1 MPHLMIES
9 QQMPYGQVEIPSG
22 CMHPNMAGDSLHGDS
37 SVRMVFLN
45 ARLRLHQH
53 QNDPKVRILD
63 HGLGVASVLPGR
75 FAFQLFNLGVQI
87 EFQKYTGSGLYRS
100 LRSSARCL
108 RLTDFHGLVVSLCFR
123 AAASRPASDQNYSRR
138 LNNVPGVSQKRRKIL
153 MKPRRVVRPP
163 PSWSMMPTARSAVSP
178 PEVTATRSPYLP

>member
-1 MPHLMIES
+1 MPHFMIES

-22 CMHPNMAGDSLHGDS
+22 YMHPDMAGDGLHGDS
-37 SVRMVFLN
+37 SVRVVFVN
-45 ARLRLHQH
+45 ARLPLHQH
-53 QNDPKVRILD
+53 QNNPKVRILD

-75 FAFQLFNLGVQI
+75 LAFQLFNLGVQI

-123 AAASRPASDQNYSRR
+123 TAVPLTFTGREKAHFKGCATTLSAGAESPRVQWHLTHAR
-138 LNNVPGVSQKRRKIL
+138 L
-153 MKPRRVVRPP
+153 
-163 PSWSMMPTARSAVSP
+163 SAL
-178 PEVTATRSPYLP
+178 PE